1 MVNSAG
7 APAIGLACSSTSR
20 AVTNI
25 VVVPSI
31 NEAKDKPNNLTEHR
45 LLTGRT
51 GDAAEPSDE
60 IHCGERMIT
69 SSGERVLVIA

>member
-1 MVNSAG
+1 MQ
-7 APAIGLACSSTSR
+7 
-20 AVTNI
+20 
-25 VVVPSI
+25 SI
-31 NEAKDKPNNLTEHR
+31 SEVKDKPNNVTEHR

-51 GDAAEPSDE
+51 GDAAEPFDE